1 VVGSFNVNLRSIYLN
16 GETVLIIHSAEL
28 AEHVAEDIRRVMEP
42 RNSWEVALDE
52 DGDLQWR
59 SGEAVFTSEPT
70 VDLWRRAKSRFLSW
84 LPIEKYL

>member
-1 VVGSFNVNLRSIYLN
+1 
-16 GETVLIIHSAEL
+16 
-28 AEHVAEDIRRVMEP
+28 MEP

-70 VDLWRRAKSRFLSW
+70 VHLWRRAKSRFLSW